1 MKAHELT
8 FDDYGFDEGARC
20 ALRGRLAGYFGML
33 AGLGEA
39 LAAIVTRI
47 ERASIPDGVSLERL
61 MTRERALAAEVRA
74 DAAHLAKLILDTLE
88 VRGERSRVREE
99 YRELLGTRLR
109 MYSEYQLGDF
119 AKIAVSEDARDM
131 RDLTDIGRVAEQ
143 LAFGGT
149 PHAEPVLYRDVLRDD
164 GAARA
169 LAIADTYRFASP
181 KGDVERMHALRRRY
195 FTGTMTGAPAVELR
209 EDGVQVDLSSYLEDS
224 EPSMFMLM
232 PRDGGSSDE
241 GAAITLVPA
250 TRLWDAL
257 RDVWEVDVDLSEEVA
272 WLLSAEPLVCR
283 ADTVVVPAAKL
294 DAAGIA
300 RDGGSF
306 TIIGVA
312 DRFELWPT
320 EAWQRDCE
328 GFDLE
333 GLFGSRSR

>member
-1 MKAHELT
+1 M
-8 FDDYGFDEGARC
+8 
-20 ALRGRLAGYFGML
+20 
-33 AGLGEA
+33 
-39 LAAIVTRI
+39 
-47 ERASIPDGVSLERL
+47 
-61 MTRERALAAEVRA
+61 
-74 DAAHLAKLILDTLE
+74 
-88 VRGERSRVREE
+88 
-99 YRELLGTRLR
+99 
-109 MYSEYQLGDF
+109 
-119 AKIAVSEDARDM
+119 
-131 RDLTDIGRVAEQ
+131 
-143 LAFGGT
+143 
-149 PHAEPVLYRDVLRDD
+149 LYRDVLGDD

-181 KGDVERMHALRRRY
+181 RGDGAQPCALRRRY
-195 FTGTMTGAPAVELR
+195 FTGTMTGAPAAELR
-209 EDGVQVDLSSYLEDS
+209 EDGVQVDLSAYLEDS

-232 PRDGGSSDE
+232 PRAESSGDE
-241 GAAITLVPA
+241 GPAITLVPA

-300 RDGGSF
+300 RDGESF

-320 EAWQRDCE
+320 EAWQRDSE

-333 GLFGSRSR
+333 GLFGSRS